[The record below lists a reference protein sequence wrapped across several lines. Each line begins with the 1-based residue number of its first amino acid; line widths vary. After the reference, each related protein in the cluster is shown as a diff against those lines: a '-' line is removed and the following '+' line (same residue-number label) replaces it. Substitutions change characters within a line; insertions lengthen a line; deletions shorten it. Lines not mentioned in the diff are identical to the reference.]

1 MVLAGEGTLALAS
14 GKYAFSGT
22 CDVRSG
28 TLDLSA
34 AGSIS
39 NPRFAATTGGGTVSS
54 AVLNQ
59 ATVAIALS
67 DAWEN
72 TNGIPT
78 FANCTFSGKVKVDA
92 GRTASNPLAMP
103 AASASQPVAIARFS
117 GTTAADLSAWRL
129 VNTGDRMV
137 RGEFTLVDG
146 TVYLTPAPP
155 FGAVIILR

>member
-1 MVLAGEGTLALAS
+1 MALAN
-14 GKYAFSGT
+14 GKYAFTGT
-22 CDVRSG
+22 CDIRSG

-39 NPRFAATTGGGTVSS
+39 NPRFAATTGGGTVSG
-54 AVLNQ
+54 AALNQ
-59 ATVAIALS
+59 ATVDMPLS

-78 FANCTFSGKVKVDA
+78 FANCTFSGRVKIDA
-92 GRTASNPLAMP
+92 GRTPSNPLALP
-103 AASASQPVAIARFS
+103 AASARQPAAIARLS
-117 GTTAADLSAWRL
+117 GTTTADLSAWRL
-129 VNTGDRMV
+129 VNTGSHAV

-155 FGAVIILR
+155 LGAVIILR